1 MNKTYVNYKNHC
13 LMQNMYNLKWPM
25 EWWILIKFFFN
36 SSTFLVAIKL
46 ILAHI

>member
-13 LMQNMYNLKWPM
+13 LMQNMYNFKWPIGM
-25 EWWILIKFFFN
+25 VDFNYFFLILAL
-36 SSTFLVAIKL
+36 FLVAIKL